1 MLNTSKIPDSLKA
14 LPNWVLWKTG
24 VHKEGDKPT
33 KIPYDVRGGKAKAND
48 STTWAAFDTVLAKY
62 DAGGFDGIGF
72 EFPDNRSL
80 CGVDLDGCRDPKTG
94 IVSDWAKAIIK
105 TLDTYAEVSPNQN
118 GVKLFLRCK
127 SALPTGRKTELTNQP
142 VVCDKNPAIEIYDH
156 ARFFAVTGLRLAG
169 PTEPQDRQYQIN
181 ELCKRFFVQ
190 PGPVKE
196 IDVMDRARRYIARIP
211 GAVSGDGGHRIT
223 FRTACVLVCG
233 FGLEP
238 HKALRLL
245 AEWNHT
251 CKPMWSERELW
262 HKVTDAEK
270 QPGERNYLRF
280 AGEAEWDAIKVPEY
294 TAPKQQDQTSRVTTL
309 FDATEQYLQR
319 LTAGKIDLIELGLGS
334 VDQALGGGVERG
346 ELVILAARP
355 SHGKSAVAL
364 QVVHNWTKQ
373 NRPCVMVSEEM
384 SAIALGKR
392 TLQFA
397 SDTPQEYWFKS
408 HRELQQDVADHFA
421 DRAPCYVIESCR
433 TAKAAAEA
441 IRKMVNDK
449 QVQCAVVDYAQL
461 LTGEGKSRYEQVTNT
476 SICMRQLA
484 SELNIVVLLLCQL
497 GSDVEKR
504 PKGFRPV
511 LSDIKDSG
519 QFGQDADVIMFLCWP
534 HRLDTKR
541 DANEYQFFMSKNR
554 NRGINTPIVQCKFM
568 PSRQMFKDQE
578 AKDKKNYD
586 KSIDSWNER
595 ADVGAGSDSFQ

>member
-1 MLNTSKIPDSLKA
+1 MLNIEKIPDCLKS
-14 LPNWVLWKTG
+14 LPNWVLWRIEERKA
-24 VHKEGDKPT
+24 GDRPT
-33 KIPYDVRGGKAKAND
+33 KVPYSTNGSKAKAD
-48 STTWAAFDTVLAKY
+48 DAKTWTHLQAVL
-62 DAGGFDGIGF
+62 DAHQSGGYDGIGF
-72 EFPDNRSL
+72 EFGDR
-80 CGVDLDGCRDPKTG
+80 CGFVGVDLDGCRNPDTG
-94 IVSDWAKAIIK
+94 EVAEWAKAIIK
-105 TLDTYAEVSPNQN
+105 SLDTYAEVSPTKT
-118 GVKLFLRCK
+118 GVKLFARGK
-127 SALPTGRKTELTNQP
+127 SPLPTGRKCQVSQP
-142 VVCDKNPAIEIYDH
+142 KVCDKEPAIEVYDH
-156 ARFFAVTGLRLAG
+156 GRYFAVTGWRLQG
-169 PTEPQDRQYQIN
+169 QIEPQERQYQVN
-181 ELCKRFFVQ
+181 ELCKKYFVQ

-196 IDVMDRARRYIARIP
+196 IDVMDRARRYLARIP
-211 GAVSGDGGHRIT
+211 GAVSGSGGHKDT
-223 FRTACVLVCG
+223 FRTACILVLG
-233 FGLEP
+233 FGLET
-238 HKALRLL
+238 HKAMR
-245 AEWNHT
+245 AIADWNQG
-251 CKPMWSERELW
+251 CQPPWSERELW
-262 HKVTDAEK
+262 HKITDAEK

-280 AGEAEWDAIKVPEY
+280 ALESEWDTVVVPEH
-294 TAPKQQDQTSRVTTL
+294 KQSIEQSSQSRVTTL
-309 FDATEQYLQR
+309 LDATSLYLQR

-334 VDQALGGGVERG
+334 VDNALGGGVEKG

-364 QVVHNWTKQ
+364 QVIHNWTRQ

-408 HRELQQDVADHFA
+408 HRELEQDVADHFA
-421 DRAPCYVIESCR
+421 DRAPCYVVESCR

-441 IRKMVNDK
+441 VRVMVK
-449 QVQCAVVDYAQL
+449 EKKVQCAVIDYAQL

-534 HRLDTKR
+534 HRLDSKR

-554 NRGINTPIVQCKFM
+554 NRGINTPLVQCKFT

-578 AKDKKNYD
+578 PADKKNYE
-586 KSIDSWNER
+586 KSFDSWNDR
-595 ADVGAGSDSFQ
+595 ADVGTGDLP